1 MEYQVVQTEGG
12 ANVLVVATAEMQSLV
27 PALVSAMQRHGVA
40 HPSIQMRTVETLD
53 RHQASGKLKRF
64 VPLPRSAGSAG

>member
-1 MEYQVVQTEGG
+1 
-12 ANVLVVATAEMQSLV
+12 
-27 PALVSAMQRHGVA
+27 MQRHGVA

-64 VPLPRSAGSAG
+64 VPLPRQRRVNSVISLGANTRKGGPQKPVPRLVYSCVRSP